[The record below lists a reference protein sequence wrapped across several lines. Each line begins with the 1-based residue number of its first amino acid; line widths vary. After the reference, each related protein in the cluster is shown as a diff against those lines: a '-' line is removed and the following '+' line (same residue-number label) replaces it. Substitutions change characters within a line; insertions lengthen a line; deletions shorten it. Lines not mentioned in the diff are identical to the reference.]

1 MNVTIKDCD
10 KSLQAFDI
18 VLTINV
24 SNIEEPIDNN
34 TIFYIATGPPNYM
47 STYSGSGLPFHSKE
61 QALFNTPNKG
71 NVTLNT
77 NKEAIIKL
85 YYPNSY
91 NEDVGNILV
100 KPHVTLFYYSNSIIV
115 EKKVILSKGIPFRSL
130 SHPNIRN
137 GPEFYSNNIPTQTQE
152 SILRLSQYP
161 TTDLHYKNFWGG
173 KPAK

>member
-1 MNVTIKDCD
+1 MNVSIKDCD
-10 KSLQAFDI
+10 KKLEAFDI

-24 SNIEEPIDNN
+24 SNIKVPIDNN
-34 TIFYIATGPPNYM
+34 TIFYIAAGPPNYM

-61 QALFNTPNKG
+61 QALSKTPNKG
-71 NVTLNT
+71 NVTVNT
-77 NKEAIIKL
+77 NNEAIIKL

-100 KPHVTLFYYSNSIIV
+100 TPHVTLFYYTNSIIV

-130 SHPNIRN
+130 SHPNMRN
-137 GPEFYSNNIPTQTQE
+137 SPEFYSNNIPTQTQE
-152 SILRLSQYP
+152 SILRFSQYP
-161 TTDLHYKNFWGG
+161 STDLHYNNFWGG